1 MALVKKILM
10 KIFKKNNLI
19 VLAIIALPSL
29 FYVGLTTGDHQ
40 YKRLP
45 IYGENQEIIK
55 VKKSTKEFYTLK
67 NFRFINQ
74 NNENFTSENLSDK
87 VTIIGFFNIEDK
99 NISPEILTNI
109 KYLQQKFNNN
119 NNVQFLA
126 ISTSE
131 IDNTLLKEM
140 AEKVT
145 QNLTNWHFVSANQIE
160 INQFINQKLF
170 VKNAEDAQIPTD
182 LVLVDF
188 RGRIRSYFDGT
199 VHKTVK
205 QDVIDAIDILLK
217 ELYVPLKEDR
227 KPLITT
233 KK

>member
-1 MALVKKILM
+1 M
-10 KIFKKNNLI
+10 KLFKKNNLI

-29 FYVGLTTGDHQ
+29 FYFGLTTGDHQ

-45 IYGENQEIIK
+45 IYGKNQEIIK
-55 VKKSTKEFYTLK
+55 VKKSTKEFYNLN
-67 NFRFINQ
+67 NFSFINQ
-74 NNENFTSENLSDK
+74 NNEYFTSENLNDK
-87 VTIIGFFNIEDK
+87 ITIIGFFNKDDQ
-99 NISPEILTNI
+99 NLSPEILTNI
-109 KYLQQKFNNN
+109 KYLQQKFEGN
-119 NNVQFLA
+119 NNVQFLS

-131 IDNTLLKEM
+131 IDSNDLNEL
-140 AEKVT
+140 AQRVT
-145 QNLTNWHFVSANQIE
+145 QNSNNWHFVSANQIE
-160 INQFINQKLF
+160 TTNFINNKLF
-170 VKNAEDAQIPTD
+170 VKSIEITQIPTD
-182 LVLVDF
+182 LDLIDF

-233 KK
+233 KKS

>member
-1 MALVKKILM
+1 M
-10 KIFKKNNLI
+10 KLFKKNNLI

-29 FYVGLTTGDHQ
+29 FYFGLTTGDHQ

-45 IYGENQEIIK
+45 IYGKNQEIIK
-55 VKKSTKEFYTLK
+55 VKKSTKEFYSLN
-67 NFRFINQ
+67 NFSFINQ
-74 NNENFTSENLSDK
+74 NNQYFTSENLNDK
-87 VTIIGFFNIEDK
+87 ITIIGFFNKDDH
-99 NISPEILTNI
+99 NLSPEILTNL
-109 KYLQQKFNNN
+109 KYLHQKFDGN

-126 ISTSE
+126 IATSE
-131 IDNTLLKEM
+131 IDSNQLKEM
-140 AEKVT
+140 AQKVT
-145 QNLTNWHFVSANQIE
+145 QNSIDWHFVSANKIE
-160 INQFINQKLF
+160 TTNFINNKLF
-170 VKNAEDAQIPTD
+170 IKSIKMTQIPTD
-182 LVLVDF
+182 LVLIDF

-233 KK
+233 EKS